1 MALDFPVGTDFPADG
16 NQIPDGHEYN
26 GFYWDATE
34 GVWRR
39 ICDGVRYLLAHGDDV
54 LDCDAPVEYKWNEA
68 VSFES
73 TGGDIDIDAPTD
85 DNEKVNRTIDDTDD
99 VKQITNKEY
108 VDAQDNE
115 LRQDIIELEEEIDA
129 IAPSVEYGTWEWQ
142 NPTSDN
148 ATRPPAAGTFFLVK
162 DGPGGVADPVV
173 TDQYLDTEVIV
184 IHNDEYVPSGSTD
197 PVDNHSWA
205 DADAGKLI
213 QLFDAADPDFF
224 LGEILSTVVESDHVR
239 IRVTRIQSSGVPND
253 NADPLSGDF
262 LTRVNI
268 FNPPSGGTASEFVK
282 VIGDTMTGQLKFY
295 LEQADSSVDYT
306 LPGNNTRDIRFTTKR
321 LDTGDENT
329 TALYKPGFANT
340 LVCSGALMSKN
351 SLYTSSYLYGTTFK
365 NDGTRVTYAPR
376 IYLTRQVDSND
387 NVTSEFGALR
397 WNGSNRLRW
406 DEEEVIVYKPINIDN
421 NALATEGQHAIH
433 RGYVDKVGRMAG
445 LQLGQYNYRRSSDS
459 FNAGAIKSNTTT
471 NPANITQISLYKN
484 NYDGITFGASFLLNL
499 IVPKMY
505 LHFMDKD
512 SASYVGRIDEV
523 YTISNGIQMKLT
535 PMTGLIS
542 GSVYLNNKY
551 DVTISY
557 NKFGVNKFP
566 Q

>member
-1 MALDFPVGTDFPADG
+1 MASTPLNNCIAEWDTPLGLPDYANFTDADL
-16 NQIPDGHEYN
+16 
-26 GFYWDATE
+26 AT
-34 GVWRR
+34 
-39 ICDGVRYLLAHGDDV
+39 A
-54 LDCDAPVEYKWNEA
+54 
-68 VSFES
+68 F
-73 TGGDIDIDAPTD
+73 DIALP
-85 DNEKVNRTIDDTDD
+85 EH
-99 VKQITNKEY
+99 
-108 VDAQDNE
+108 
-115 LRQDIIELEEEIDA
+115 LEEIDA
-129 IAPSVEYGTWEWQ
+129 IAPSVERGIWKF
-142 NPTSDN
+142 N
-148 ATRPPAAGTFFLVK
+148 L
-162 DGPGGVADPVV
+162 GGVAGSRGQLTMYDGTIGNGSPIGLFTNVKSV
-173 TDQYLDTEVIV
+173 WLNELD
-184 IHNDEYVPSGSTD
+184 NDGTPHGFANVNVGDLIELFVQG
-197 PVDNHSWA
+197 
-205 DADAGKLI
+205 DADYG
-213 QLFDAADPDFF
+213 LF
-224 LGEILSTVVESDHVR
+224 TVVEVHDESEGAAQFWVIDVEFVR
-239 IRVTRIQSSGVPND
+239 SLSATSKLD
-253 NADPLSGDF
+253 NADDV
-262 LTRVNI
+262 RVKI
-268 FNPPSGGTASEFVK
+268 SKPPSGGDAGDFVLK
-282 VIGDTMTGQLKFY
+282 TGDTMTGQLKFY

-433 RGYVDKVGRMAG
+433 RGYVDKVARMAG

>member
-1 MALDFPVGTDFPADG
+1 MALDFPVGTDFPAEG

-54 LDCDAPVEYKWNEA
+54 LDCDDPVEYKWNES
-68 VSFES
+68 VSFER
-73 TGGDIDIDAPTD
+73 TGGDIEIDAPTD
-85 DNEKVNRTIDDTDD
+85 DSEKVNRTIDDTDD

-295 LEQADSSVDYT
+295 TEQADDSTNFSS
-306 LPGNNTRDIRFTTKR
+306 PPNGSRDIRLTTKR
-321 LDTGDENT
+321 LDTGFENST
-329 TALYKPGFANT
+329 SLFKPGYTDA
-340 LVCSGALMSKN
+340 LVCSGALMSKQG
-351 SLYTSSYLYGTTFK
+351 LYTGSYLYGTNFK
-365 NDGTRVTYAPR
+365 NDGTRVTKTPR
-376 IYLTRQVDSND
+376 IYFFRAVDSDD
-387 NVTSEFGALR
+387 NVTDEYGALR
-397 WNGSNRLRW
+397 WSGSNRLRW
-406 DEEEVIVYKPINIDN
+406 DDEKIEVYKPIKIDN

-433 RGYVDKVGRMAG
+433 RGYVDKVARMAG
-445 LQLGQYNYRRSSDS
+445 LQLGRYLYRRSTDTWV
-459 FNAGAIKSNTTT
+459 AGSMRSNTTT
-471 NPANITQISLYKN
+471 NPANITELSIYKN
-484 NYDGITFGASFLLNL
+484 NHDGITFGASFLANL
-499 IVPKMY
+499 IVPGMF
-505 LHFMDKD
+505 LHFMDKQEGIYCGKIE
-512 SASYVGRIDEV
+512 AV
-523 YTISNGIQMKLT
+523 YNISNGITVTLT
-535 PMTGLIS
+535 PFNSLIS
-542 GSVYLNNKY
+542 GGVYLNNPY
-551 DVTISY
+551 DVLISY
-557 NKFGVNKFP
+557 NRFGIKFP